1 MNTKRI
7 VRDVL
12 VLLGFCG
19 AFLVLVLLFGNLD
32 ASDADDM
39 VDFSASRLKAD
50 QSKKKK
56 DWESAKTSLKTLIDR
71 DPFDGRA
78 QFEYASTLYKQRSNL
93 IDKLDELAEA
103 GDTESAEV
111 IKLRAD
117 LAKYNESSILELSKA
132 KQFARYRGRSLVF
145 LAVVEVERGEFD
157 SSLDYLEL
165 FVDAGNYT
173 YDGLE
178 SPQSRVF
185 GQGGIPM
192 TDPGAKIV
200 DATRLHSYSRFWDIV
215 RREGLNRLRQ

>member
-19 AFLVLVLLFGNLD
+19 AFLVLVLLFGTLD

-50 QSKKKK
+50 QSKQKK

-78 QFEYASTLYKQRSNL
+78 QFEYASTLYKQRSIL
-93 IDKLDELAEA
+93 VDELDELAEE
-103 GDTESAEV
+103 GDTESAAV
-111 IKLRAD
+111 MKLRAD
-117 LAKYNESSILELSKA
+117 LAKYNDASILELSKA
-132 KQFARYRGRSLVF
+132 KEFARYRGRSLVF

-157 SSLDYLEL
+157 NALEYLKL

-200 DATRLHSYSRFWDIV
+200 DATRLHSYSQFWDIV
-215 RREGLNRLRQ
+215 RREGVNRRRE